1 MSDGNQDRTESPRH
15 QRLVTRLVLVT
26 FGMFGFGFALV
37 PLYDVICD
45 ITGLNGVVDL
55 QAAEHGGVEP
65 VDPDRTVTVEFIAT
79 VNDNRPWDFAPEV
92 RRKEVTPGELHTVT
106 FRTTNE
112 QDRDTVSQIVPSVAP
127 GRAGRHF
134 RKTECFCFTEQPFDA
149 GENRDMSVT
158 FFIDPDLDD
167 RTGTV
172 TLSYTLF
179 DLGAG
184 DDPDFDPEDARLH
197 AGGS

>member
-1 MSDGNQDRTESPRH
+1 MSDETTSKRH
-15 QRLVTRLVLVT
+15 TNIVTRLVLVT
-26 FGMFGFGFALV
+26 VGMFGFGFALV

-55 QAAEHGGVEP
+55 QAADHDGAS
-65 VDPDRTVTVEFIAT
+65 VDDDRTVTVEFITT
-79 VNDNRPWDFAPEV
+79 VNDNRPWEFEPEV
-92 RRKEVTPGELHTVT
+92 RRLEVTPGELHTVT

-112 QDRDTVSQIVPSVAP
+112 QEEATVSQIVPSVAP

-134 RKTECFCFTEQPFDA
+134 RKTECFCFTEQPFEA
-149 GENRDMSVT
+149 KENRDMSVT
-158 FFIDPDLDD
+158 FFIDPNLDD
-167 RTGTV
+167 RTTTV

-184 DDPDFDPEDARLH
+184 DDPDFDPEDAELH
-197 AGGS
+197 ADTR

>member
-1 MSDGNQDRTESPRH
+1 MSDETTSKRH
-15 QRLVTRLVLVT
+15 TSVVTKMVLVT
-26 FGMFGFGFALV
+26 VGMFGFGFALV

-55 QAAEHGGVEP
+55 QAADYDGGAE
-65 VDPDRTVTVEFIAT
+65 VDPDRTVTVEFVAT
-79 VNDNRPWDFAPEV
+79 VNDNRPWEFAPEV
-92 RRKEVTPGELHTVT
+92 RRMEVTPGELYTVA

-112 QDRDTVSQIVPSVAP
+112 QSEETVSQIVPSVAP

-134 RKTECFCFTEQPFDA
+134 RKTECFCFTEQPFEA

-158 FFIDPDLDD
+158 FFIDPRLDD
-167 RTGTV
+167 RTQTV

-184 DDPDFDPEDARLH
+184 DDPDFDPEDAQLH
-197 AGGS
+197 AGSQ

>member
-1 MSDGNQDRTESPRH
+1 MSDSDSTTSPRH
-15 QRLVTRLVLVT
+15 TRIVTKLLLVTA
-26 FGMFGFGFALV
+26 GMFGFGFALV

-55 QAAEHGGVEP
+55 QAADYEGPGV
-65 VDPDRTVTVEFIAT
+65 DSDRTVTVEFVAT
-79 VNDNRPWDFAPEV
+79 VNDNRPWEFEPEV
-92 RRKEVTPGELHTVT
+92 RRKEVTPGELYTVN
-106 FRTTNE
+106 FRTTNS
-112 QDRDTVSQIVPSVAP
+112 QDEDTVSQIVPSVAP

-149 GENRDMSVT
+149 NENRDMSVT

-167 RTGTV
+167 YTNTV

-184 DDPDFDPEDARLH
+184 DDPDIDPEDAKLH
-197 AGGS
+197 ADSR

>member
-1 MSDGNQDRTESPRH
+1 MSDDTTSKRH
-15 QRLVTRLVLVT
+15 AKIVTKLLLVTV
-26 FGMFGFGFALV
+26 GMFGFGFALV

-55 QAAEHGGVEP
+55 QAASHDGAT
-65 VDPDRTVTVEFIAT
+65 VDEDRTVTVEFIAT
-79 VNDNRPWDFAPEV
+79 VNGNRPWKFKPEV
-92 RRKEVTPGELHTVT
+92 RRMEVTPGELHTVS

-112 QDRDTVSQIVPSVAP
+112 QSKDTVSQIVPSVAS
-127 GRAGRHF
+127 GRAGPYF
-134 RKTECFCFTEQPFDA
+134 RKTECFCFTEQPFEA

-158 FFIDPDLDD
+158 FFIDSDIDE
-167 RTGTV
+167 RTNTV

-184 DDPDFDPEDARLH
+184 DDPDFNPEDAELH
-197 AGGS
+197 ADTR

>member
-1 MSDGNQDRTESPRH
+1 MSDQTTSRRH
-15 QRLVTRLVLVT
+15 TSLVTKLVLVT

-55 QAAEHGGVEP
+55 QASEYQAPE
-65 VDPDRTVTVEFIAT
+65 VDSDRTVTVEFVAT
-79 VNDNRPWDFAPEV
+79 VNDNRPWEFQPEV
-92 RRKEVTPGELHTVT
+92 RRKEVTPGELYTVT

-112 QDRDTVSQIVPSVAP
+112 QDEDTVSQIIPSVAP
-127 GRAGRHF
+127 GRAARDF
-134 RKTECFCFTEQPFDA
+134 RKTECFCFTEQPFEA

-158 FFIDPDLDD
+158 FFIDPRLDD
-167 RTGTV
+167 HTSTV

-184 DDPDFDPEDARLH
+184 DDPDFDPEDAELH
-197 AGGS
+197 AETR

>member
-1 MSDGNQDRTESPRH
+1 MSDETTSKRH
-15 QRLVTRLVLVT
+15 TGIVTRLVLVT
-26 FGMFGFGFALV
+26 VGMFGFGFALV

-55 QAAEHGGVEP
+55 QAADYDAGAE
-65 VDPDRTVTVEFIAT
+65 VDPDRKVTVEFVAT
-79 VNDNRPWDFAPEV
+79 VNDNRPWEFSPEV
-92 RRKEVTPGELHTVT
+92 RRMEVTPGELYTVT
-106 FRTTNE
+106 FKTTNE
-112 QDRDTVSQIVPSVAP
+112 QSEDTVSQIVPSVAP

-134 RKTECFCFTEQPFDA
+134 RKTECFCFTEQPFEA

-158 FFIDPDLDD
+158 FFIDPRLDD
-167 RTGTV
+167 RTQTV

-184 DDPDFDPEDARLH
+184 DEPDIDPEDAQLH
-197 AGGS
+197 AGSQ